1 MVRKIAV
8 LIAVILFLASGAFAQ
23 GKKNVIFLIA
33 DGTGPTNMALLMQ
46 YARYAPNGPYK
57 GSLSNLETVL
67 NDGSFGIV
75 FNTPVDTLATDSAAA
90 GTQLAT
96 GVTTTPGAVGVGPDG
111 TPAETLL
118 EKAQKLGMSTGLIT
132 DVFVIDATPVVFA
145 AHQKSRRSY
154 DELAK
159 EFVTTRPDVVLG
171 GGLDYFISDTFV
183 KDPKYAKFVKQIS
196 YASGLSPKLA
206 NNEVFDKI
214 LESGY
219 TVALNKKDMLAAKG
233 DRLFGLF
240 APVYLPFNID
250 ADGSEPTLKEMTQKG
265 LEILSKN
272 EKGFFLMV
280 EAGAADWVAHNNDQA
295 GVLKELLEMDETL
308 GLIKD
313 FIAKNPDTLLI
324 VTADHDTG
332 GFNFNYRKPKG
343 QEYSDK
349 VAAGYPIYDKV
360 DYSAKTNL
368 DIIAAQKKSTD
379 KIKEEYAALAKKG
392 ITPKE
397 AQEFIK
403 ENMAYTLP
411 VEYFEKETDIEKIIK
426 EVNTR
431 LGVVWGTGSHT
442 ASPVLVTFYGANKGI
457 KGGVMHSTEVN
468 KKIADFLYGK

>member
-1 MVRKIAV
+1 MVKKFAALLAV
-8 LIAVILFLASGAFAQ
+8 FLFISAAAFAQ
-23 GKKNVIFLIA
+23 SKKNIIFLIA
-33 DGTGPTNMALLMQ
+33 DGTGPTNMSLLMQ

-57 GSLSNLETVL
+57 GKLSNLETVL

-75 FNTPVDTLATDSAAA
+75 FNTPVETLATDSAAS
-90 GTQLAT
+90 GTQLSI

-111 TPAETLL
+111 VPAETLL

-154 DELAK
+154 ELSK

-183 KDPKYAKFVKQIS
+183 KDPKYSKFIKQIS
-196 YASGLSPKLA
+196 YASALSPKLA

-250 ADGSEPTLKEMTQKG
+250 ADGSEPTLKEMTQKA
-265 LEILSKN
+265 LDILSKN
-272 EKGFFLMV
+272 DKGFFLMV
-280 EAGAADWVAHNNDQA
+280 ESGAADWVAHNNDQG

-313 FIAKNPDTLLI
+313 FIAKNPNTLLI

-332 GFNFNYRKPKG
+332 GFNFNYRKVKG
-343 QEYSDK
+343 QEYEEKS
-349 VAAGYPIYDKV
+349 AAGYPLYDKT
-360 DYSAKTNL
+360 DYAAKGNL
-368 DIIAAQKKSTD
+368 DIIAAQNKSTD
-379 KIKEEYAALAKKG
+379 KIKKEYEALSKKG
-392 ITPKE
+392 LTPKE
-397 AQEFIK
+397 TQKFIK
-403 ENMAYTLP
+403 ETMAYTLP
-411 VEYFEKETDIEKIIK
+411 IEYFEKEKDIDNILK
-426 EVNTR
+426 EINTR
-431 LGVVWGTGSHT
+431 LGIVWGTGNHT
-442 ASPVLVTFYGANKGI
+442 ASPVLITFYGANQGI